1 MYSSRH
7 EISITVY
14 LLSSGSRY
22 ASPPL
27 PPSNAVAQPTR
38 LLHAETP
45 QPPHQTEGQTSL
57 IGLLGLLESYT
68 VPGMWRHG
76 LIPWY
81 SSTALFRCEEGTSD
95 CTPTTRASRL
105 LQVLLGARVW
115 NNSYNFNNKN
125 EDGENLQLHE
135 EICVESIHF
144 EL

>member
-1 MYSSRH
+1 METVHLRSQSSVSLSNTSYVFFTSRD
-7 EISITVY
+7 INYRLSFIKWIT
-14 LLSSGSRY
+14 LCI
-22 ASPPL
+22 PPL

-81 SSTALFRCEEGTSD
+81 CSTALFRCEEGTSD
-95 CTPTTRASRL
+95 CTPTASASRL
-105 LQVLLGARVW
+105 LRVLLGARVW
-115 NNSYNFNNKN
+115 YKF
-125 EDGENLQLHE
+125 
-135 EICVESIHF
+135 I
-144 EL
+144 